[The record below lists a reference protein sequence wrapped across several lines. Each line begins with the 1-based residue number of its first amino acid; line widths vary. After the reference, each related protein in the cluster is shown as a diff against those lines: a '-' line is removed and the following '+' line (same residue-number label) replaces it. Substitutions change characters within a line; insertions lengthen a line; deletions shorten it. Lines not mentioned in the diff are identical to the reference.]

1 MVDPEAEQEATPV
14 IDPSQGFKMPDG
26 SPDKEFQSVV
36 TINTAI
42 ELLKRGH
49 FTVNDLGTLKFVL
62 NFFQAL
68 LERHLDDKAL
78 LARHPELDFKLQ
90 EAVTRKVQESDNAEE
105 N

>member
-1 MVDPEAEQEATPV
+1 MVDPEQTPV
-14 IDPSQGFKMPDG
+14 VDPSQGFKMPDG
-26 SPDKEFQSVV
+26 SPDREFQSVV

-49 FTVNDLGTLKFVL
+49 FVVNDLDTLKFVL

-68 LERHLDDKAL
+68 LERHLEDKEL

-90 EAVTRKVQESDNAEE
+90 EAVSRSASNAQ
-105 N
+105 NQN